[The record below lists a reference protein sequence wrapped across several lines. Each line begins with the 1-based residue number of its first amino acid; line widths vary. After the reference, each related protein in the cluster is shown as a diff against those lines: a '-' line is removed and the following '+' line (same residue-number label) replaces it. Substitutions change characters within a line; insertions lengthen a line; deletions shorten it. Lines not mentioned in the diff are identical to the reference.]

1 VIFCV
6 FVRGGVGWENG
17 GGKGSGKRKR
27 ILLGVR
33 RFGIDQVSCL
43 GYWEERARG
52 RWEGVENILS
62 G

>member
-33 RFGIDQVSCL
+33 SFGIDQVSCL
-43 GYWEERARG
+43 GYECDDDHYFAS
-52 RWEGVENILS
+52 LS
-62 G
+62 SKNLL